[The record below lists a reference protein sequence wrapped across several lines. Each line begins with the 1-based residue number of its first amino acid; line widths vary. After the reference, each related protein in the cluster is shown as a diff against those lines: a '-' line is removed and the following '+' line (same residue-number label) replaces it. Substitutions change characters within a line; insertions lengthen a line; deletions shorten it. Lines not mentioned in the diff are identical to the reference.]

1 LNLQQDFTIPS
12 NADELLIKEIVKD
25 CKANSSELPSQ
36 LK

>member
-1 LNLQQDFTIPS
+1 LNLKKDFTMPD